1 MISVLRQLLDM
12 FAPRSCAACGHRLS
26 VDEETICT
34 RCSIHL
40 PRTGFSASPT
50 DNEMAR
56 LFWARLPIER
66 AAAFYYYH
74 PHSPAARII
83 YDLKYRG
90 QTDTGR
96 QMGRMAAREMAAD
109 GFFDGIDLILPLPLA
124 RRRERE
130 RGYNQSALI
139 AQGIADITGLPI
151 VHDAVLRIRDTASQT
166 TLDHARRADNMEA
179 AFRLVKP
186 KTIAGRH
193 VLIVDDIVTTGAT
206 VTACGKAIT
215 EAGDVRISVLA
226 MGYSKA

>member
-1 MISVLRQLLDM
+1 MSSLLRQLADM
-12 FAPRSCAACGHRLS
+12 LAPRSCAACGHRLS
-26 VDEETICT
+26 VGEETLCT

-40 PRTGFSASPT
+40 PRTGFAASPA

-66 AAAFYYYH
+66 TAALFYYH
-74 PHSPAARII
+74 PHSPVARMV

-139 AQGIADITGLPI
+139 ARGVADITGLPI
-151 VHDAVLRIRDTASQT
+151 AQDAVLRIRDTASQT
-166 TLDHARRADNMEA
+166 TLDHAGRADNMEA
-179 AFRLVKP
+179 AFRLAKP
-186 KTIAGRH
+186 EAVAGRH

-206 VTACGKAIT
+206 VTACGQAIA
-215 EAGDVRISVLA
+215 EAGNVRISVLA